1 MHAHL
6 KLKIHICES
15 TIDKS
20 NWNYFVPMSSRLY
33 TSSTTYHTT
42 KQYNITQNSMS
53 QLHFTIPTILFKTHQ

>member
-42 KQYNITQNSMS
+42 KEYITQNSMS
-53 QLHFTIPTILFKTHQ
+53 QLCFTTRSILFKTHQ